1 MSSRTRLEDLA
12 AIAGVSIATVSRAL
26 NNSPAVN
33 DETKRRV
40 WKIAREQNY
49 HFRPS
54 MPALLS
60 GAAATIAI
68 VVPTP
73 SGRPTLI
80 SDPFVQELIG
90 GIGEAARDSGCDVV
104 ISHLSPKS

>member
-12 AIAGVSIATVSRAL
+12 LIAGVSIATVSRAL

-49 HFRPS
+49 NFRPS

-60 GAAATIAI
+60 GAAATIA
-68 VVPTP
+68 
-73 SGRPTLI
+73 
-80 SDPFVQELIG
+80 
-90 GIGEAARDSGCDVV
+90 VV
-104 ISHLSPKS
+104 IGTFYGMVAAVAGGRVDGIMMRTVDVLFE